1 MRTALIKVF
10 VLLAGLCGSID
21 PSHAEVK
28 FEPEMAATCK
38 PAAPVGQTLLKWRSA
53 CPKGDCFVWRL
64 TCSNGKNYN
73 MQSKIHPATTELE
86 NVFYDWAPWSV
97 VLYLLPFLIYAGL
110 AIVGSEAAALL
121 TALNVVFVTYAMCA
135 AWSLYSSITGD
146 PWGRWIEEERLFL
159 LNPYVYSA
167 ILIAFIVIN
176 LSAVRRGLEVFLYH
190 HTRDSGFAPVML
202 PAHPMHATAMSVALM
217 PNIYEFVD
225 PAETASYYRRQTE
238 HLRAVRDKLDAQT
251 ALAESVIRNRR
262 ARNRFQQHD

>member
-1 MRTALIKVF
+1 MRNTVLTIICICLALGGAIETAR
-10 VLLAGLCGSID
+10 
-21 PSHAEVK
+21 AELK
-28 FEPEMAATCK
+28 FQSSNEAVCRPGT
-38 PAAPVGQTLLKWRSA
+38 PVTQTLVKWKSA
-53 CPKGDCFVWRL
+53 CTNDCFVWRL

-73 MQSKIHPATTELE
+73 MQSKIHPATTDLQ
-86 NVFYDWAPWSV
+86 NAFYDWAPWSV

-110 AIVGSEAAALL
+110 AIVGSEAATLL

-146 PWGRWIEEERLFL
+146 PWGRWIEEERMFL
-159 LNPYVYSA
+159 LNPYVYGA